1 LETRVTAIAGVIFDD
16 AGEALPADAIYLARR
31 LGQVA
36 GDVDVIAYAVQ
47 TLGFVHVAPIQDALL
62 IRFEPS
68 TVCHLAAFA
77 AFYEVAGHRPKRLIL
92 GSPGKAGTPDR
103 YEIIN
108 NVMEGLKRVEAALHR
123 CQGSIGLME
132 RRSSGSPV
140 DGRLCYPPRERFLQ
154 RDSVA
159 SSSGPR
165 GPAIN
170 AQADDYSKRLS
181 RPLDSI
187 SLEDEWLGQLLRYW
201 RSARSAWRLPSSESL
216 DPLKV
221 LNIARGRA
229 HIVDT
234 SDSDPEGY
242 RFRIWGTVNSYGGGH
257 DNKTLGDMPAGS
269 MRDDAIEDYWE
280 VVTTGLPTYQLN
292 YHVEKNLPYS
302 YARLLLPLAAD
313 GRRVER
319 LVVLINERHLPEVE
333 TL

>member
-1 LETRVTAIAGVIFDD
+1 MESRGTAIAGVIFDD
-16 AGEALPADAIYLARR
+16 AGEALPADPIYLARR

-47 TLGFVHVAPIQDALL
+47 ALGFVHVAPIRDALL
-62 IRFEPS
+62 VRFEPS
-68 TVCHLAAFA
+68 TIRHLAAFA
-77 AFYEVAGHRPKRLIL
+77 AFYEIAGHHPNRLIL
-92 GSPGKAGTPDR
+92 GYPRKAGTPDR

-108 NVMEGLKRVEAALHR
+108 SAMEGLKRVEAALHR

-132 RRSSGSPV
+132 RRSSCSTV
-140 DGRLCYPPRERFLQ
+140 DGRLCYLPPRAVAEEGG
-154 RDSVA
+154 VA
-159 SSSGPR
+159 SFSEPHGL
-165 GPAIN
+165 AITG
-170 AQADDYSKRLS
+170 QAGDYSKRLS

-187 SLEDEWLGQLLRYW
+187 SLEDEWLGRLLRYW
-201 RSARSAWRLPSSESL
+201 RSARSAWRLPSSESF
-216 DPLKV
+216 DPLQV

-257 DNKTLGDMPAGS
+257 DNKTLRDMPAGS

-280 VVTTGLPTYQLN
+280 VVTTGAPTYQLIN
-292 YHVEKNLPYS
+292 RVEKNLAYS

-313 GRRVER
+313 GRRVDR
-319 LVVLINERHLPEVE
+319 LVVLINERPLPEAE

>member
-1 LETRVTAIAGVIFDD
+1 LETRETAIAGVIFDD
-16 AGEALPADAIYLARR
+16 AGEALPADPIYLARR

-47 TLGFVHVAPIQDALL
+47 TLGFVHVAPIHDALL
-62 IRFEPS
+62 VRFEPS
-68 TVCHLAAFA
+68 TICHLAAFA
-77 AFYEVAGHRPKRLIL
+77 AFYEIAGHRPKRVVL

-108 NVMEGLKRVEAALHR
+108 SVMEGLKRVEAALHR

-132 RRSSGSPV
+132 RRATGSRV
-140 DGRLCYPPRERFLQ
+140 DGRLCYLPPRAVPEEGG
-154 RDSVA
+154 VA
-159 SSSGPR
+159 SFSEPR
-165 GPAIN
+165 GPAIT
-170 AQADDYSKRLS
+170 AKAGDYSRRLS

-201 RSARSAWRLPSSESL
+201 RSARSAWRLPSSESF
-216 DPLKV
+216 DPLQV

-234 SDSDPEGY
+234 SGSDPEGY
-242 RFRIWGTVNSYGGGH
+242 QFRIWGTVNSYGGGH
-257 DNKTLGDMPAGS
+257 DNKTLRDMPAGS

-280 VVTTGLPTYQLN
+280 VVTTGVPTYQLIN
-292 YHVEKNLPYS
+292 RVEKNLPYS
-302 YARLLLPLAAD
+302 YARLLLPLAAN
-313 GRRVER
+313 GRRVDR
-319 LVVLINERHLPEVE
+319 LVVLINERPLPEAE